1 MDKRKEENIR
11 VRTNIT
17 NALFDLM
24 QKKSFSHIT
33 ITEIIRKAGVAR
45 ASFYRNYS
53 SKEDVL
59 MKLISG
65 ILEQFREE
73 ADYDLEDYKS
83 YQHILRCFEYF
94 KKYERYVLDLYHSGF
109 GICLLEE
116 LNLFH
121 ESIAGVMKVHA
132 LSRYR
137 MYMFI
142 GALYNTAIVW
152 LQSEEQEPA
161 EEIANI
167 FFMNLPEEK

>member
-33 ITEIIRKAGVAR
+33 ITEIIQKAGVAR

-73 ADYDLEDYKS
+73 ADYDLEDCKS
-83 YQHILRCFEYF
+83 YRHILRCFEYF
-94 KKYERYVLDLYHSGF
+94 KKYERYVLDLYRSGF

-132 LSRYR
+132 LSRYQ
-137 MYMFI
+137 MYMFV

-152 LQSEEQEPA
+152 LHSEEQEPA

-167 FFMNLPEEK
+167 FFENFPEEK